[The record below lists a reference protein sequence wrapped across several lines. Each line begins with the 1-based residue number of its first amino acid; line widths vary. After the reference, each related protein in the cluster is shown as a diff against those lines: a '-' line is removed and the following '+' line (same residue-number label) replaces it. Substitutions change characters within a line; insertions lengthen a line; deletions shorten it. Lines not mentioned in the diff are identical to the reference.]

1 MSDPREFRLREDR
14 KLRDAALALV
24 KADVDH
30 VRADLKSRGV
40 GARLADRIGE
50 GASDVLDEAVEVAD
64 THKGV
69 LATLL
74 AAVVL
79 WFARNPILALFTDG
93 DDGEEDA
100 EQEREATR

>member
-74 AAVVL
+74 AAVIL
-79 WFARNPILALFTDG
+79 WFARNPILSLFADQ
-93 DDGEEDA
+93 EDEDEA
-100 EQEREATR
+100 EQEPDAAR

>member
-24 KADVDH
+24 KADADH
-30 VRADLKSRGV
+30 VRADLKRRGV

-69 LATLL
+69 LATLI
-74 AAVVL
+74 AAVIL
-79 WFARNPILALFTDG
+79 WFARNPILALFADP
-93 DDGEEDA
+93 DDDDEA
-100 EQEREATR
+100 EQEPDAAR